1 MTSRTDR
8 PRSREGRPRYA
19 PRRRVC
25 AFCVERV
32 DHIDYK
38 DVNRLMRFLSINA
51 KIEPRRRSGTCA
63 KHQRLLRQAMLR
75 ARHLALLP
83 SVSRHLLAS

>member
-1 MTSRTDR
+1 MTTRTDR

-25 AFCVERV
+25 AFCVEKV
-32 DHIDYK
+32 HHIDYK
-38 DVNRLMRFLSINA
+38 DVNRLRRFLSINA

-83 SVSRHLLAS
+83 TVPGHLTGD